1 MAIRPRTFTLV
12 LCAVAAAMLAL
23 PLDAQATR
31 RPRDRAKHLHV
42 RSVTFEGNHSFSRYL
57 LLDRMVTKPSRMFD
71 RVPWSARALED
82 DIRVLQSFYQNQGY
96 LDAQVRTAAVELDS
110 LRHRVS
116 VRIAVVEGG
125 CTLVDSVSFVGC
137 VLFTSTRLAAAARTK
152 PGLPLRSPVMERDAR
167 NVLGMYTDRG
177 WLAAAVRPQVRLHP
191 DLKRAT
197 VVFSVVEGGISR
209 AGSSRINGLKR
220 VKPLLVE
227 RELQYKRGDTLTTRL
242 LRSSVKGLRRT
253 GLFALAAISPVMRDS
268 VTGTPV
274 AQEEKEVLVTVS
286 EAHLLEAGVGV
297 GYDTYEQ
304 LRASA
309 DITYRNLFGRGKRA
323 RLAGHASFVKQ
334 GAELGYTDPR
344 FLALPVA
351 FDLSGYFSHD
361 AEPSWTANLGGVRAS
376 LSFSAPEQLTYRIRF
391 RWEDVH
397 YLDVYGVPPDS
408 VEAKRTQSVGAGV
421 AWDGRDD
428 LFVPTRGTYAGLLG
442 EVAGL
447 GGRRS
452 NQFARLVADAR
463 FHVPLGSILVL
474 ASSLRLGYMHE
485 YGSSDSIPLTERFY
499 AGGNA
504 SIRGFGANMVGP
516 LVRDAH
522 GHLAPRGGRVLV
534 ELHLLE
540 ARLPIYRM
548 LYGAVFADAGNVYE
562 WPSDVLSRDLRY
574 SAGFG
579 LHLRLPLGV
588 VRAEV
593 GFPLNRNPGNPHE
606 SPAWYHIDV
615 GQFF

>member
-1 MAIRPRTFTLV
+1 
-12 LCAVAAAMLAL
+12 
-23 PLDAQATR
+23 
-31 RPRDRAKHLHV
+31 
-42 RSVTFEGNHSFSRYL
+42 
-57 LLDRMVTKPSRMFD
+57 
-71 RVPWSARALED
+71 
-82 DIRVLQSFYQNQGY
+82 
-96 LDAQVRTAAVELDS
+96 
-110 LRHRVS
+110 
-116 VRIAVVEGG
+116 
-125 CTLVDSVSFVGC
+125 
-137 VLFTSTRLAAAARTK
+137 
-152 PGLPLRSPVMERDAR
+152 MEKDAR

-177 WLAAAVRPQVRLHP
+177 WLAAAVRPEVRLRP
-191 DLKRAT
+191 DVKKAT
-197 VVFSVVEGGISR
+197 VVFSIVEGGISR
-209 AGSSRINGLKR
+209 TGPYHIKGLKR

-227 RELQYKRGDTLTTRL
+227 RELQFKPGDTLTTRL
-242 LRSSVKGLRRT
+242 IRSSVNGLRRT

-268 VTGTPV
+268 ASGTAVT
-274 AQEEKEVLVTVS
+274 QEEKDVLVTVS
-286 EAHLLEAGVGV
+286 EAHLFEAGVGV

-309 DITYRNLFGRGKRA
+309 DVAYRNLFARGKRG
-323 RLAGHASFVKQ
+323 RLAVHGSFVKQ

-344 FLALPVA
+344 FATLPVA
-351 FDLSGYFSHD
+351 FDLAAYIDHD
-361 AEPSWTANLGGVRAS
+361 SEPSWTANLGGVRAS
-376 LSFSAPEQLTYRIRF
+376 FSFAAPEKLTYRLKF

-428 LFVPTRGTYAGLLG
+428 LFVPTRGTYAGLQG

-463 FHVPLGSILVL
+463 FHVPLGSVLVL

-504 SIRGFGANMVGP
+504 SIRGFGGNMVGP

-522 GHLAPRGGRVLV
+522 GKLRPRGGRVLV

-562 WPSDVLSRDLRY
+562 LPSDVLSRDLRY
-574 SAGFG
+574 SVGFG
-579 LHLRLPLGV
+579 VHLRLPLGV

-593 GFPLNRNPGNPHE
+593 GFPLNRNPDNRHE